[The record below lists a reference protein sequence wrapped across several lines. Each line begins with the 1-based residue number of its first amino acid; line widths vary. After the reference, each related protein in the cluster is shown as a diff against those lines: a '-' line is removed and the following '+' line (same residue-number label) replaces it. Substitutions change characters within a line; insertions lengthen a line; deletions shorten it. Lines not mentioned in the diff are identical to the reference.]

1 MLNVICGNIPPVV
14 YLFPTS
20 ATALFICLSLSG
32 MNSSGYTKRITL
44 SSYAFLG
51 YLLGNISSPFMVK
64 IGETPA
70 YRSVFIA
77 DIICIILQGE
87 AAPHYFMTIR

>member
-1 MLNVICGNIPPVV
+1 MTWLMRVV

-44 SSYAFLG
+44 SSAFLA

-77 DIICIILQGE
+77 DIICIILQGK